1 MRTRGGRALCARES
15 RAPQSRGRDR
25 SSLSS
30 PSSPMVGSQYSSGEG
45 SRPLVPSTP
54 TSPHSSNGEQPQETD
69 VTPFPLHEMHCR
81 KTHTEIKA
89 IMKSRFS
96 GPWRSYRNV
105 PETERDHWFDEFRL
119 THPFA
124 DSAKKKFRKL
134 FDKCGSQGLKK
145 MLQTAREENVP
156 PEYIAENDF
165 KDLQTYWA
173 SPEFKKLSAKGKK
186 ARSSESCKN
195 NPYCGGSITT
205 ADHKKR
211 LRKIL
216 GRRIFMRELYGV
228 TWKRKKTR
236 EWSGPRIQ
244 ACYEK
249 FIAARQKARD
259 EVNDESQPIDE
270 DEIFMEYFG
279 PPQCGKILGLGSL
292 SSEVQTKFRGDT
304 STSSIHCENLEE
316 LIDNRIKV
324 ALTTS
329 VRECIEASVQT
340 VVRAAIEE
348 NDRTWMARFAEYR
361 NSLALQNSGLPTQ
374 STLAPSTSIFPF
386 QQFPF
391 SQMAPQGQSF
401 QNGAMSFTDWM
412 NFGSSMLSP
421 PSRN

>member
-1 MRTRGGRALCARES
+1 M
-15 RAPQSRGRDR
+15 QS
-25 SSLSS
+25 
-30 PSSPMVGSQYSSGEG
+30 
-45 SRPLVPSTP
+45 
-54 TSPHSSNGEQPQETD
+54 QETD
-69 VTPFPLHEMHCR
+69 VTPFSLDEMHRR

-96 GPWRSYRNV
+96 GPWRSYRKV
-105 PETERDHWFDEFRL
+105 PKTDRDHWFEEFRL
-119 THPFA
+119 THPFP
-124 DSAKKKFRKL
+124 DSAKKKFRRL
-134 FDKCGSQGLKK
+134 FDKYASQGLKK
-145 MLQTAREENVP
+145 MLQTARKENVP

-216 GRRIFMRELYGV
+216 GRRIFMRELYAV
-228 TWKRKKTR
+228 TWKRKRTR
-236 EWSGPRIQ
+236 EWSGPRIKR
-244 ACYEK
+244 CYEN
-249 FIAARQKARD
+249 FLAARQKVR
-259 EVNDESQPIDE
+259 EKVNDDSQPIDE
-270 DEIFMEYFG
+270 DEIFMEHFG
-279 PPQCGKILGLGSL
+279 PPECGKIFGLGSL
-292 SSEVQTKFRGDT
+292 SSEVQTKSRGDT
-304 STSSIHCENLEE
+304 STFMHCENLEE

-329 VRECIEASVQT
+329 IRECIEGSVQT

-361 NSLALQNSGLPTQ
+361 NSLAMQNSGLPTQ
-374 STLAPSTSIFPF
+374 TLAPSTSIFPF

-391 SQMAPQGQSF
+391 SQMASQGQCF
-401 QNGAMSFTDWM
+401 QNGAQNGGMDFTDLM
-412 NFGSSMLSP
+412 NFSSSLLPP